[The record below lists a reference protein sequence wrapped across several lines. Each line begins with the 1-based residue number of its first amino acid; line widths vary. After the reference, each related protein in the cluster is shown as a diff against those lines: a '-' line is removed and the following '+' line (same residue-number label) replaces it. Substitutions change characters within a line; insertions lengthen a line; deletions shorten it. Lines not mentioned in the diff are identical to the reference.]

1 MERNNFW
8 TPHTFLWRW
17 LVEKGYIWLKITL
30 GSETASHSFWAFSH
44 PHRQVIPDYQ
54 KLEVLVAV
62 ARRSM
67 ANIIVQKNYGK

>member
-1 MERNNFW
+1 MWKE
-8 TPHTFLWRW
+8 TISGPPILSSGGGW
-17 LVEKGYIWLKITL
+17 LKKVKKITL

-62 ARRSM
+62 AGRSM
-67 ANIIVQKNYGK
+67 TNIIIIQNNYVK